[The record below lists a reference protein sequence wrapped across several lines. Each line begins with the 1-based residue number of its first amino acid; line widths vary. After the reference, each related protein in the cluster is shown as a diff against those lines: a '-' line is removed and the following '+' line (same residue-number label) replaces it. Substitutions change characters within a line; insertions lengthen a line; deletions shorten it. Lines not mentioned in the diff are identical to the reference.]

1 MFKLYERVSKSE
13 EYLYGIKPIEDNENP
28 FAEGPWFLS
37 ISAQYNNDTAD
48 RSNFGMAKEGMKMA
62 RLRVRG
68 QKNAGYN
75 IKGFPVKFL
84 AIQRESKKE
93 ENILSED
100 KAIFEFI
107 QKYLY
112 PLIEKDGQKIDVI
125 QAMKNMRN
133 VNIMCYCNGT
143 TFAQNIENV
152 LIQRMQ
158 ELGYNAE
165 EIRKIQS
172 QMCMFPIATDKLDG
186 NQISTCISF
195 KDINDDEVNEN
206 VTDEEIKKV
215 EESSMG
221 ETIIKYSENEIA
233 YLFNGDG
240 EHQLKKYTEDGKAI
254 PVCLSSAVCK
264 ALENSINNSTSDYFT
279 PISARTTYRRF
290 YRNCT
295 KC

>member
-28 FAEGPWFLS
+28 FAEGPCFLS